1 MSFIYSLLLGLV
13 FLLNEI
19 LTLQFLLFKSKKK
32 SPLGRQNASCYEYSW
47 PWVVVPLN
55 PTGRCSSCIIVRIPI
70 VASSSLC

>member
-32 SPLGRQNASCYEYSW
+32 KSPPGGGKKLHVMNAPGR
-47 PWVVVPLN
+47 
-55 PTGRCSSCIIVRIPI
+55 G
-70 VASSSLC
+70 